1 MIETHTEKERE
12 YLAYIDEHISTVKKV
27 WLALQEHLTDY
38 YWLDD
43 CYYHILNDRISRHDQ
58 SKYDSCEFGGY
69 RQFFYPENENEK
81 NAIAFNHAW
90 NHHQKTNDHHW
101 EYWLLIG
108 KSGKIEALK
117 MDGPSIIEMMCDWT
131 AMSVKFKNIPSKWF
145 DANKEKMVLHQDTIQ
160 TILYWLPIFDNVYTQ
175 MIAKFHE
182 ETGQD

>member
-27 WLALQEHLTDY
+27 WLVLQEHLTDY

-43 CYYHILNDRISRHDQ
+43 WYYYIVDDRIRRHDQ

-81 NAIAFNHAW
+81 NAIAFNYAW

-108 KSGKIEALK
+108 SSKIEALK
-117 MDGPSIIEMMCDWT
+117 MDEPCIIEMLCDWT

-145 DANKEKMVLHQDTIQ
+145 DANKEKMVLHHDTFQ
-160 TILYWLPIFDNVYTQ
+160 TILYWLPIFDNVYNQ
-175 MIAKFHE
+175 MTEKAVNGK
-182 ETGQD
+182 DV